1 MPIGP
6 ARMPFL
12 EHIGELRKRLTIVA
26 ATLAILTIVLYFFT
40 EPVFTFLIAPV
51 KAYLGDGKPIALGLL
66 DPMTVRFGLAFW
78 ASVVACSPLII
89 WQVAAFFMPALKE
102 EERRWVTPT
111 VLAIV
116 GLFILGVVFCYLVI
130 LGPAAQWLSSQAG
143 AVIRLT
149 PTAQDTLTVVEFLL
163 LGFGIAFQTPVVV
176 FYLVYFGIVP
186 YKVLREN
193 WRFVYVGIV
202 MISSAIT
209 PDWSPVTMGALSVAM
224 IVLYEISLVLVRI
237 MLAKRIRA
245 REAAGDLD

>member
-6 ARMPFL
+6 AKMPL
-12 EHIGELRKRLTIVA
+12 MEHLGELRKRLFVVLVVVGLGA
-26 ATLAILTIVLYFFT
+26 VVLYFFT

-51 KAYLGDGKPIALGLL
+51 KQYLGNGNPLALGLL

-78 ASVVACSPLII
+78 TAIVISSPLII
-89 WQVAAFFMPALKE
+89 WQTAAFFMPALKE
-102 EERRWVTPT
+102 NERRWVIPT
-111 VLAIV
+111 VLAIS
-116 GLFILGVVFCYLVI
+116 GLFILGVAFCYLVI

-143 AVIRLT
+143 SIIKLT

-224 IVLYEISLVLVRI
+224 IVLYEISLILVRF

-245 REAAGDLD
+245 REAEEAD